1 MDEDEPLLG
10 VQVNY
15 SASTSN
21 RRGRTSRSSNRKRWE
36 ENFKGEAE
44 FPALQNRTNFER
56 RQRDHSL
63 VLQYE
68 NPTKDLSNWLCSN
81 GLGCLQCVRT
91 KEVGILQRFGKF
103 TRLAPNG
110 LVCIPWPCVR
120 VASRVSL
127 RLQQLDV
134 SCETKT
140 KDNVFVII
148 KVAIL
153 YNIEMHDAYRA
164 FYSLTGPEEQMQA
177 IVYDLVRKTIPYLG
191 IDEIFV
197 SKDMTLDLLRCMQQA
212 MTQYGY
218 SIVDVLVIEISPNGR
233 VKDAMNEINACKRL
247 KEAASHKAE
256 AGKIRVVKL
265 AEATAESMYLQGIG
279 TSKERSAIVK
289 GIENTVLEHCGG
301 SKGNMTDYKTTTDIL
316 LVSQYYDMLSVVGR
330 SSSNKMV
337 LEFDAV
343 GR

>member
-1 MDEDEPLLG
+1 
-10 VQVNY
+10 
-15 SASTSN
+15 
-21 RRGRTSRSSNRKRWE
+21 
-36 ENFKGEAE
+36 
-44 FPALQNRTNFER
+44 
-56 RQRDHSL
+56 
-63 VLQYE
+63 
-68 NPTKDLSNWLCSN
+68 
-81 GLGCLQCVRT
+81 
-91 KEVGILQRFGKF
+91 
-103 TRLAPNG
+103 
-110 LVCIPWPCVR
+110 
-120 VASRVSL
+120 
-127 RLQQLDV
+127 
-134 SCETKT
+134 
-140 KDNVFVII
+140 
-148 KVAIL
+148 
-153 YNIEMHDAYRA
+153 MHDAYRA

-256 AGKIRVVKL
+256 AGEQHICCSSLFQTHYLFTTFPISFFIQGKIRVVKL